1 VKLQVKI
8 FLWLLPLLAAPLLLL
23 GYVFTALPEPS
34 AWWPIALITLAGTG
48 LLTVLTYF
56 GIKRILVRPMRRLV
70 LAAQQLGRGRKPKAI
85 GINTRDELGAL
96 ARSLTEM
103 GHNLKKSSK
112 QVRFF
117 AYHDSLTKLPNRLM
131 FSEFLG
137 HALAHAKRHNQ
148 SFALLFL
155 DLDDFKR
162 INDTLGHQAG
172 DSVLRELAE
181 RLSGCLRAED
191 YVGRTFQQGEGDT
204 IARLGGDEFTILL
217 PNISG
222 PYKAAT
228 VAERV
233 LASLSRPFVH
243 AGHDLHVGASI
254 GITIYPSDGKDAETL
269 IKYADM
275 AMYHAKAQGKNTYQ
289 YFKESMNAAAMRQL
303 TLESALRKALE
314 RNELFLQYQ
323 PQIELRMGRITAVEA
338 LLRWR
343 HPEEGLML
351 PDRFMSIAEES
362 GLIVP
367 IGRWVIENACRQNKA
382 WHDAGFNNL
391 VVSVNISGVQFN
403 RQDMKTLVADI
414 LHQTG
419 LPPELLEIELT
430 ETTIIRS
437 EQTVTESLNAIKKL
451 GVSIAMDDFGT
462 GYSSLNYLRT
472 LPIDKLKVDRS
483 FTRGIGSDPQSEA
496 ILSAIFAMAQSLK
509 LPVTAEG
516 IDRLSQ
522 VEFLRK
528 QGCSYVQG
536 HLISEPADP
545 EEVMKLFSRPI
556 SLAS

>member
-1 VKLQVKI
+1 
-8 FLWLLPLLAAPLLLL
+8 
-23 GYVFTALPEPS
+23 
-34 AWWPIALITLAGTG
+34 
-48 LLTVLTYF
+48 
-56 GIKRILVRPMRRLV
+56 MRRLV
-70 LAAQQLGRGRKPKAI
+70 LAAEQLGRGRKPKPI
-85 GINTRDELGAL
+85 GINTQDELGAL

-191 YVGRTFQQGEGDT
+191 YVGRTFQQGKGDT

-243 AGHDLHVGASI
+243 AGHDLHVGVSI

-323 PQIELRMGRITAVEA
+323 PQIELRMGRITALEA

-472 LPIDKLKVDRS
+472 LPIDKLKVDQS
-483 FTRGIGSDPQSEA
+483 FIRGIGSDPQSEA

-522 VEFLRK
+522 VEFLRQ

-536 HLISEPADP
+536 HLISEPVDP
-545 EEVMKLFSRPI
+545 EEVVKLLSQPI